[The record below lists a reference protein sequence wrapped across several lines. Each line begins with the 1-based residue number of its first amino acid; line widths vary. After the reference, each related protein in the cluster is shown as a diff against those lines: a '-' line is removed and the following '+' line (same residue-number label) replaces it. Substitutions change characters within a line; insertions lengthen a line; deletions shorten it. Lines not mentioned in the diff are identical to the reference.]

1 MQHKINL
8 LPWREHKREEHK
20 RRFVSLVAL
29 GALIAVGIQWGI
41 GQYFSYQQRLQ
52 QERLD
57 YLTHYIAQLDQRIQ
71 AMNIAKE
78 EHSQILARL
87 KVVESLQAE
96 RNKTTAFMNLMT
108 ELIPDGVYV
117 DKIKMNTNDVEL
129 AGISDSTARLATM
142 LDNLERSSFLKE
154 VEMHSIVHDKKRFG
168 KSFQTFTVSFVFDEH
183 ADSANT
189 LAKEGNHG

>member
-8 LPWREHKREEHK
+8 LPWREQKREEHK
-20 RRFVSLVAL
+20 RRFVSLLAL

-41 GQYFSYQQRLQ
+41 GQYFAYQQRLQ

-57 YLTHYIAQLDQRIQ
+57 YLNHYIAQLDQRIK

-78 EHSQILARL
+78 EHGQILARL

-96 RNKTTAFMNLMT
+96 RNKTTAFMNVMT
-108 ELIPDGVYV
+108 DLIPEGVYV
-117 DKIKMNTNDVEL
+117 DKIKMNASEVEI

-142 LDNLERSSFLKE
+142 LDNLERSPYLQD
-154 VEMHSIVHDKKRFG
+154 VEMHSIIHDKPRFG
-168 KSFQTFTVSFVFDEH
+168 KSFQTFTVSFVFNEN
-183 ADSANT
+183 AT
-189 LAKEGNHG
+189 LVAQKEKGNG

>member
-8 LPWREHKREEHK
+8 LPWREQKREEHK
-20 RRFVSLVAL
+20 RRFVSLLAL

-41 GQYFSYQQRLQ
+41 GQYFAYQQRLQ

-57 YLTHYIAQLDQRIQ
+57 YLNHYIAQLDQRIK

-96 RNKTTAFMNLMT
+96 RNKTTAFMNVMT
-108 ELIPDGVYV
+108 DLIPEGVYV
-117 DKIKMNTNDVEL
+117 DKIKMNASEVEI

-142 LDNLERSSFLKE
+142 LDNLERSAYLQD
-154 VEMHSIVHDKKRFG
+154 VEMHSIIHDKARFG
-168 KSFQTFTVSFVFDEH
+168 KSFQTFTVSFVFNEN
-183 ADSANT
+183 AT
-189 LAKEGNHG
+189 LVAQKEKSNG